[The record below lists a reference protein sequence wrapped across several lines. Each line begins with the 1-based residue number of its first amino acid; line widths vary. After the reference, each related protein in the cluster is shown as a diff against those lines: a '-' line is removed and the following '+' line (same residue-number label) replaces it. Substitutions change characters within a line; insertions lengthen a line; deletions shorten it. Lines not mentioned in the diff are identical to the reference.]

1 MLTKAEKRHQ
11 FIVTTILVIMCA
23 LVLIPFLLVVGVSF
37 SSEADVMEYGYRIIP
52 KNIDFEAYRYV
63 FTSSGSVL
71 NAYKV
76 TIIFSVACMV
86 LGVLLMSMLAFA
98 LSKRDLKGKKA
109 ISFYVYFTMLFSGGM
124 VPTYILITQ
133 YLHLGDTIWVYIL
146 TGLVSPWYVFML
158 RTFFQGIPYEI
169 TEAAIID
176 GANEFSIFAR
186 FIIPMSKPAI
196 ATIALFMFLGK
207 WNDWNTA
214 LLYINDESLISL
226 QYLLQRIMQNIQ
238 MMAEDPAIAALFEDD
253 IPAETVRMAMAVV
266 VAGPALVVF
275 PFFQKYFVKGIT
287 VGAVKG

>member
-1 MLTKAEKRHQ
+1 MTSAEKRHQ
-11 FIVTTILVIMCA
+11 FFVTLILTIICA
-23 LVLIPFLLVVGVSF
+23 LVIIPFLVVVGVSF
-37 SSEADVMEYGYRIIP
+37 SKESDVMNYGYSIIP
-52 KNIDFEAYRYV
+52 RTFDLAAYRYV
-63 FTSSGSVL
+63 FTGSGSVL

-76 TIIFSVACMV
+76 TITFSVACMV
-86 LGVLLMSMLAFA
+86 LGVTLMAMLAFA

-109 ISFYVYFTMLFSGGM
+109 MSFYVYFTMLFGGGL
-124 VPTYILITQ
+124 VPSYILITQ
-133 YLHLGDTIWVYIL
+133 YLHLADTIWVYIV

-169 TEAAIID
+169 TEAAVID
-176 GANEFSIFAR
+176 GANEFKIFAQ

-214 LLYINDESLISL
+214 LLYINDEDLVSL
-226 QYLLQRIMQNIQ
+226 QYLLQRIMKNIQ
-238 MMAEDPAIAALFEDD
+238 IMTEDPNIAALFEND

-275 PFFQKYFVKGIT
+275 PFFQKYFVQGIT

>member
-1 MLTKAEKRHQ
+1 MTSAEKRHQ
-11 FIVTTILVIMCA
+11 FLVTTLLTIICA
-23 LVLIPFLLVVGVSF
+23 LVIIPFLVVVGVSF
-37 SSEADVMEYGYRIIP
+37 SKESDVMNYGYSIIP
-52 KNIDFEAYRYV
+52 RTFDLAAYKYV
-63 FTSSGSVL
+63 FTGSGSVI

-76 TIIFSVACMV
+76 TITFSVACMV

-98 LSKRDLKGKKA
+98 LSKRELKGKK
-109 ISFYVYFTMLFSGGM
+109 IMSFYVYFTMLFGGGL

-133 YLHLGDTIWVYIL
+133 YLHLGDTIWVYIV

-169 TEAAIID
+169 TEAAVID
-176 GANEFSIFAR
+176 GANEFKIFAQ

-214 LLYINDESLISL
+214 LLYINNEDLVSL
-226 QYLLQRIMQNIQ
+226 QYLLQRIMKNIQ
-238 MMAEDPAIAALFEDD
+238 IMTEDPNIASLFEND

-275 PFFQKYFVKGIT
+275 PFFQKYFVQGIT